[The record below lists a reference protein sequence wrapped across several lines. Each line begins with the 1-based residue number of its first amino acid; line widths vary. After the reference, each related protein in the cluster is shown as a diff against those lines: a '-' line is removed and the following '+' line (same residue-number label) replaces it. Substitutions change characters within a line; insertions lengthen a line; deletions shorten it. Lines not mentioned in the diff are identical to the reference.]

1 MGRYWLKRE
10 KITCLFQL
18 VFGPGMAVRIVECD
32 STWGKYGLK
41 RDKITCLFELDFG
54 SGTAVSA
61 VESKST

>member
-1 MGRYWLKRE
+1 
-10 KITCLFQL
+10 
-18 VFGPGMAVRIVECD
+18 MAVRIVECD